1 MPIQAQESVMTQMI
15 DRLNH
20 SDELVAIAEKASL
33 YALLQQALRRQ
44 RIPQQVPA
52 RLYDDLGIPPSQ
64 RPDFTLHAR

>member
-1 MPIQAQESVMTQMI
+1 MTQMI
-15 DRLNH
+15 DRLNP

-64 RPDFTLHAR
+64 RPDFTLHVR